1 MPKKLPDEKKKVRTQ
16 GAQIG
21 LWKHKSIYLTFFNE
35 LTQLL
40 TRHFHIIV
48 KNWIVDENKKKV
60 LQEGYDEW
68 MRNPNEVKQFWLKW
82 HLKSEVKDR
91 MDMSISEASTLT
103 TETATIASNS
113 TNATTDLLKNYLSS
127 DITTTSRQPYCV
139 NGFNVSQ
146 AFYNW

>member
-1 MPKKLPDEKKKVRTQ
+1 M
-16 GAQIG
+16 
-21 LWKHKSIYLTFFNE
+21 
-35 LTQLL
+35 
-40 TRHFHIIV
+40 
-48 KNWIVDENKKKV
+48 